1 MQGRKRRLEDRALV
15 SLVKDGD
22 ADAFAELYDRHVEG
36 AYSIAFRMMSER
48 FAAEDLLQE
57 VFLSVWLAA
66 ESYRAE
72 RGTVRTW
79 ILSMVRNRGV
89 DQIRYR
95 EALHIPDHFS
105 SCGPLRGYSVDYMR

>member
-1 MQGRKRRLEDRALV
+1 M
-15 SLVKDGD
+15 
-22 ADAFAELYDRHVEG
+22 
-36 AYSIAFRMMSER
+36 
-48 FAAEDLLQE
+48 
-57 VFLSVWLAA
+57 WLAA

-72 RGTVRTW
+72 LGTVRTW

-95 EALHIPDHFS
+95 EVLHISDHFS